1 MRQNI
6 RIHSDEYG
14 PFAYS
19 RTAQAQS
26 IDTLLASKVILHYRD
41 VPRRVSK
48 IDWNVVGWLCV
59 GLLFTVAA
67 VLAAS

>member
-1 MRQNI
+1 MRPNI
-6 RIHSDEYG
+6 RLHHDEYG
-14 PFAYS
+14 PFAFS
-19 RTAQAQS
+19 RTTPAQS
-26 IDTLLASKVILHYRD
+26 IDTLLASKVILHYRQ
-41 VPRRVSK
+41 VPPRMSR